1 VGGATAVIRG
11 YDADLLRRGDD
22 ISAAAADHWDMTRF
36 SIDRTFEAIARAIV
50 RFRWLVLVAWLLVA
64 IGVSGAFPSLS
75 SEVNND
81 NSAFLPASAPST
93 KAANLAAPL
102 LGGAGKTGEILVVAS
117 RSGTLSAQDLAA
129 LSRES
134 SAARNVS
141 GVLAVQGPVLS
152 SDGAAAQLR
161 VRVATAHDDI
171 STEKQITSSLQG
183 TFASASAPPGLQFHL
198 AGQIATNVA
207 NQASSN
213 RSGNQIQMFSILFIV
228 VLLLVVFRAPLAAII
243 TLLPSGIALLISM
256 RVIGELGA
264 HGVKIS
270 SITQVLLIVLLLG
283 AGTDYG
289 LFLVFRVRE
298 ELRNGHDGKEAVVR
312 ALVRVGESIS
322 ASACTVILALLTLV
336 LASFGLYHD
345 LGIPLAVGMAVMLA
359 LGLTLL
365 PALLAIFG
373 RAVFWPVKI
382 ESGAQRDGVWARVAS
397 RLVRRPALTLGLG
410 VLMFLALAAAALG
423 YSSSGFGGAT
433 SAPAGSDAAAGNA
446 ALDAHFPQT
455 SSNPAN
461 LIFAYSQ
468 PAWQNPAQLVAA
480 EAALRSSGRFT
491 ALSGPL
497 DPNGTVLSPAR
508 YAQLHAKLGP
518 PGRLPLRE
526 PASVAVPPAVYD
538 AYRATSQFVSAN
550 GRIVQ
555 FEASLV
561 AGSQTTTQA
570 LNATPAIR
578 AAVSAA
584 AARSGAVQSGVAGE
598 AAALY
603 DISTTANHDLRLI
616 VPIAVLAIGLL
627 LALVLRSLVAPL
639 YLIVSVVLSYLAA
652 LGVATIAF
660 IDLGGD
666 GGISFILPFLMF
678 VFLFALGEDY
688 NILVMTRIREEART
702 LPLREAVVRAVGR
715 TGSTVTSAGLILGG
729 TFIVLTVASS
739 GAEASQM
746 RAIGLGLAAGI
757 LMDTFLVRTLL
768 VPATVVLLGRW
779 NWWPT
784 QPAAMGRAGAR
795 TPSGQ
800 AEARPVR
807 PGDPSEVRS

>member
-1 VGGATAVIRG
+1 
-11 YDADLLRRGDD
+11 
-22 ISAAAADHWDMTRF
+22 MNRF
-36 SIDRTFEAIARAIV
+36 SIDRMFEAIARTIV
-50 RFRWLVLVAWLLVA
+50 RFRWLVLAAWLVVV
-64 IGVSGAFPSLS
+64 IVVSGAFPSLS
-75 SEVNND
+75 NEINND
-81 NSAFLPASAPST
+81 NSAFLPSSAAST

-102 LGGAGKTGEILVVAS
+102 LGGAGKTGEILIVAS
-117 RSGTLSAQDLAA
+117 RDGRLTVQDFGA
-129 LSRES
+129 LSREA
-134 SAARNVS
+134 SAARGVS
-141 GVLAVQGPVLS
+141 GVLAVQGPELS

-161 VRVATAHDDI
+161 VRVAAARNDI
-171 STEKQITSSLQG
+171 STEKQVLSSLQG
-183 TFASASAPPGLQFHL
+183 TFGSAAAPAGLQFHL

-207 NQASSN
+207 NQTSSS
-213 RSGNQIQMFSILFIV
+213 RSGNQIQLFSILFIV

-243 TLLPSGIALLISM
+243 TLLPSGLALLIST

-264 HGVKIS
+264 HGLKIS

-298 ELRNGHDGKEAVVR
+298 ELRNGHDGKEAVIR
-312 ALVRVGESIS
+312 ALVRVGESIT
-322 ASACTVILALLTLV
+322 ASAGTVILALLTLL

-345 LGIPLAVGMAVMLA
+345 LGIPLAVGMVVMLA

-373 RAVFWPVKI
+373 RAVFWPGRI
-382 ESGAQRDGVWARVAS
+382 EPGPQREGVWGRIAA

-410 VLMFLALAAAALG
+410 VVMFLALAAAALG
-423 YSSSGFGGAT
+423 FSSSGFGGAT
-433 SAPAGSDAAAGNA
+433 NAPSGSDAAAGNA
-446 ALDAHFPQT
+446 ALAAHFPQT

-461 LIFAYSQ
+461 LVLAYSR
-468 PAWQNPAQLVAA
+468 PAWGNPAQLVTA

-497 DPNGTVLSPAR
+497 DPNGTALTPAR
-508 YAQLHAKLGP
+508 YAQLHAELGA

-526 PASVAVPPAVYD
+526 PASLAVPAAEYD

-555 FEASLV
+555 FEAALA
-561 AGSQTTTQA
+561 AGSQQSTQA
-570 LNATPAIR
+570 MNATPEIR
-578 AAVSAA
+578 DAVSAA
-584 AARSGAVQSGVAGE
+584 ATKSGAVQSGVAGE

-660 IDLGGD
+660 IYIGGES
-666 GGISFILPFLMF
+666 GISFILPFLMF

-702 LPLREAVVRAVGR
+702 LPLREAVVKAVGR

-739 GAEASQM
+739 GAEASQV
-746 RAIGLGLAAGI
+746 RAIGLGLAVGI

-768 VPATVVLLGRW
+768 VPATVILLGRR
-779 NWWPT
+779 NWWPS
-784 QPAAMGRAGAR
+784 AMGRAGAP
-795 TPSGQ
+795 TP
-800 AEARPVR
+800 ARPDGRAAPLDAPPARPEAHARPDGRPAR